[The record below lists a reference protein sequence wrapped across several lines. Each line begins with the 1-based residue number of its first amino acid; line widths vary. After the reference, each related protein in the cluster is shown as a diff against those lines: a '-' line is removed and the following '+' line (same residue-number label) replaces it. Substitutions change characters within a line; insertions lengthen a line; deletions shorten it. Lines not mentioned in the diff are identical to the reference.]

1 VKPFIGWA
9 CFAVALAAIF
19 AFEYAI
25 ALIAGAGTC
34 ASGVTPYTIVRPCP
48 GGTGFLVAVLPCALF
63 VALGGG
69 IGAGY
74 YLSTWPPLILWAAL
88 FVPLGV
94 GFGVVAHGS
103 PDVAVVFYG
112 LCAMFVV
119 MGIVPLFTAHK
130 R

>member
-1 VKPFIGWA
+1 MHWKSVIG
-9 CFAVALAAIF
+9 V
-19 AFEYAI
+19 
-25 ALIAGAGTC
+25 GTC
-34 ASGVTPYTIVRPCP
+34 ARSKTPYTIVRPCP
-48 GGTGFLVAVLPCALF
+48 GGTGQIVAVLPLAMF

-88 FVPLGV
+88 FVPLGL
-94 GFGVVAHGS
+94 GFGWVAHGN

-112 LCAMFVV
+112 LCVMFVL